1 MDQGRN
7 TGQASR
13 HEHQCSEEAILWAL
27 ELGMHC
33 HEDGQRPENSNQP
46 RRRVLNSSTRSEMR
60 KNKIVH
66 MEINHRPVDIA
77 WQRFTPENHVYS
89 QDKVAQYEDHYTQHV
104 QSQAEMFHVLGVVH
118 QGVVRRRQRQARDG
132 RQHEDGESNE
142 IGASDPGV
150 SAGKVLL
157 DIPLTEQEENGR
169 DEVGID
175 VDRLVVD
182 IRPTAE
188 RSVSR
193 A

>member
-1 MDQGRN
+1 
-7 TGQASR
+7 
-13 HEHQCSEEAILWAL
+13 
-27 ELGMHC
+27 
-33 HEDGQRPENSNQP
+33 
-46 RRRVLNSSTRSEMR
+46 
-60 KNKIVH
+60 
-66 MEINHRPVDIA
+66 
-77 WQRFTPENHVYS
+77 
-89 QDKVAQYEDHYTQHV
+89 
-104 QSQAEMFHVLGVVH
+104 MFHVLGVVH

-142 IGASDPGV
+142 ICASDPGV

-157 DIPLTEQEENGR
+157 DIPLAEQEENGR

-175 VDRLVVD
+175 VDRLVVG

>member
-1 MDQGRN
+1 
-7 TGQASR
+7 
-13 HEHQCSEEAILWAL
+13 
-27 ELGMHC
+27 
-33 HEDGQRPENSNQP
+33 
-46 RRRVLNSSTRSEMR
+46 
-60 KNKIVH
+60 
-66 MEINHRPVDIA
+66 DIA

-150 SAGKVLL
+150 SAAKVLL
-157 DIPLTEQEENGR
+157 DIPLAEQEENGR
-169 DEVGID
+169 DEMGID

-182 IRPTAE
+182 IRPTAK

>member
-1 MDQGRN
+1 
-7 TGQASR
+7 
-13 HEHQCSEEAILWAL
+13 
-27 ELGMHC
+27 
-33 HEDGQRPENSNQP
+33 
-46 RRRVLNSSTRSEMR
+46 
-60 KNKIVH
+60 
-66 MEINHRPVDIA
+66 
-77 WQRFTPENHVYS
+77 
-89 QDKVAQYEDHYTQHV
+89 
-104 QSQAEMFHVLGVVH
+104 MFYVLGVVH

-142 IGASDPGV
+142 IGASDPGDPG
-150 SAGKVLL
+150 SACKVLL
-157 DIPLTEQEENGR
+157 DIPLAKQEENGR

>member
-1 MDQGRN
+1 
-7 TGQASR
+7 
-13 HEHQCSEEAILWAL
+13 
-27 ELGMHC
+27 
-33 HEDGQRPENSNQP
+33 
-46 RRRVLNSSTRSEMR
+46 
-60 KNKIVH
+60 
-66 MEINHRPVDIA
+66 
-77 WQRFTPENHVYS
+77 
-89 QDKVAQYEDHYTQHV
+89 
-104 QSQAEMFHVLGVVH
+104 MFHVLGVVH

-150 SAGKVLL
+150 SASKVLL
-157 DIPLTEQEENGR
+157 DITLAEQEENGR

-175 VDRLVVD
+175 VDRLVVG

>member
-13 HEHQCSEEAILWAL
+13 HEHQCSGEAILWAL

-33 HEDGQRPENSNQP
+33 HEDGQRPENS
-46 RRRVLNSSTRSEMR
+46 
-60 KNKIVH
+60 
-66 MEINHRPVDIA
+66 NHRPVDIA

-142 IGASDPGV
+142 IGASDLGV

-157 DIPLTEQEENGR
+157 DIPLAEQEENGR

-175 VDRLVVD
+175 VGRLVVD

>member
-27 ELGMHC
+27 VLGMHC
-33 HEDGQRPENSNQP
+33 HEDSQRPENSNLSTEE
-46 RRRVLNSSTRSEMR
+46 RRMLDSSTRSAMR
-60 KNKIVH
+60 KSKTVH
-66 MEINHRPVDIA
+66 VEILTNHRPVDIA

-89 QDKVAQYEDHYTQHV
+89 QDKVAQNEDHYTQHV
-104 QSQAEMFHVLGVVH
+104 QSQAEMFHVLGMVH
-118 QGVVRRRQRQARDG
+118 QAVVRRRQRQTRDG
-132 RQHEDGESNE
+132 RRHEDGESNE

-157 DIPLTEQEENGR
+157 DIPLAEQEENGR

-175 VDRLVVD
+175 VD
-182 IRPTAE
+182 
-188 RSVSR
+188 
-193 A
+193 